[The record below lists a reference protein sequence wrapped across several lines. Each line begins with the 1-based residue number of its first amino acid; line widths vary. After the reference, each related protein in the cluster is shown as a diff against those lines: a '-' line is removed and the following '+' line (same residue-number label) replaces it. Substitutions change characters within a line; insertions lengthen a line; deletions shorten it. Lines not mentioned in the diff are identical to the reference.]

1 MSQSDTPAAPLS
13 LRPTPKP
20 WIDALHAYVPGK
32 SKGTDGRPLVKL
44 SANENPLGTSAA
56 ALSALTAG
64 HGALGAAAYPDP
76 DSVELR
82 EAIGAVHGLNPAQI
96 VCGTGSDE
104 LLNLIAQGYAG
115 VGDEIIH
122 VRYGFAVY
130 DIATRRIGATPVV
143 VADSDYATDVD
154 AILAAVTPATRVV
167 FVANPNNPT
176 GTLTAP
182 EEIRRLH
189 AGLRGDIILVLDQAY
204 AEYLEPAEAATA
216 FALAKEADNVLVTR
230 TFSKIYGLA
239 AERIGWAFG
248 AAGLVDTLNKIRG
261 PFNVTGKGQKAA
273 IAALG
278 DKDFVLQSR
287 IANTNGL
294 ARFTADMA
302 ALSIHGIRVVPSAA
316 NFALVLFEGQVNAE
330 TVYNEL
336 MAGGYITR
344 HLPNQ
349 GLAHGVRI
357 TIGTEAQMND
367 VTAIIR
373 ATVEGA
379 A

>member
-1 MSQSDTPAAPLS
+1 MSQSDTPAA
-13 LRPTPKP
+13 RPEPKP
-20 WIDALHAYVPGK
+20 WINALHAYIPGK
-32 SKGTDGRPLVKL
+32 SKGADGRALIKL
-44 SANENPLGTSAA
+44 SANENPLGTSVYARHV
-56 ALSALTAG
+56 LMTEPL
-64 HGALGAAAYPDP
+64 ALGYSTYPDP
-76 DSVELR
+76 DAVELR
-82 EAIGAVHGLNPAQI
+82 EAIGAAHNLNPAQI

-143 VADSDYATDVD
+143 VADKDYATDVD
-154 AILAAVTPATRVV
+154 AILAAVTDKTRVV

-182 EEIRRLH
+182 AEIRRLH
-189 AGLRGDIILVLDQAY
+189 AGLRGDIVLVLDQAY

-216 FALAKEADNVLVTR
+216 FDLARQADNVLVTR

-261 PFNVTGKGQKAA
+261 PFNVTAKGQKAA

-278 DKDFVLQSR
+278 DKNFVLKSR
-287 IANTNGL
+287 LANLNGL
-294 ARFTADMA
+294 AKFSADMA
-302 ALSIHGIRVVPSAA
+302 ALSNFGVRAIPSAA
-316 NFALVLFEGQVNAE
+316 NFALVLFEGAVTAE
-330 TVYNEL
+330 TVYHAL

-349 GLAHGVRI
+349 GLGHGLRI
-357 TIGTEAQMND
+357 TIGTPEQMAD

-373 ATVEGA
+373 ASVTGA

>member
-1 MSQSDTPAAPLS
+1 MSQSETPATPPS
-13 LRPTPKP
+13 GRPAPKP
-20 WIDALHAYVPGK
+20 WINALHAYVPGK
-32 SKGTDGRPLVKL
+32 STGTDGRALTKL
-44 SANENPLGTSAA
+44 SANENPLGTSVYARHVLMTDPLA
-56 ALSALTAG
+56 MGYST
-64 HGALGAAAYPDP
+64 YPDP
-76 DSVELR
+76 DCVELR
-82 EAIGAVHGLNPAQI
+82 QAIGSAHGLNPAQI

-143 VADSDYATDVD
+143 VSDKDYATDVD
-154 AILAAVTPATRVV
+154 AILAAVTDKTRVV

-182 EEIRRLH
+182 DEIRRLH
-189 AGLRGDIILVLDQAY
+189 AGLRGDILLVLDQAY
-204 AEYLEPAEAATA
+204 AEYLAPTEAATA
-216 FALAKEADNVLVTR
+216 FALAESADNVLVTR

-248 AAGLVDTLNKIRG
+248 AVGLIETLNKIRG
-261 PFNVTGKGQKAA
+261 PFNVTAKGQKAA

-278 DKDFVLQSR
+278 DKNFVLSSQL
-287 IANTNGL
+287 ANERGL
-294 ARFTADMA
+294 AKFTSDMN
-302 ALSIHGIRVVPSAA
+302 ALSNHGVRVVPSAA
-316 NFALVLFEGQVNAE
+316 NFALVLFEGVVSAE
-330 TVYNEL
+330 TVYHTL
-336 MAGGYITR
+336 MDGGYITR

-349 GLAHGVRI
+349 GLAHGLRI
-357 TIGTEAQMND
+357 TIGTEAQMQD

-373 ATVEGA
+373 ACLEGNS
-379 A
+379 

>member
-1 MSQSDTPAAPLS
+1 M
-13 LRPTPKP
+13 
-20 WIDALHAYVPGK
+20 HAYVPGK
-32 SKGTDGRPLVKL
+32 SKGSDGRALIKL
-44 SANENPLGTSAA
+44 SANENPLGSSAA
-56 ALSALTAG
+56 ALSALTQG
-64 HGALGAAAYPDP
+64 HDALGAAPYPDP
-76 DSVELR
+76 DSTALR
-82 EAIGAVHGLNPAQI
+82 EAIGTLHGLNPAQI

-154 AILAAVTPATRVV
+154 AILAAVTDKTRVV

-176 GTLTAP
+176 GTLTAS
-182 EEIRRLH
+182 EDIRRLH
-189 AGLRGDIILVLDQAY
+189 AGLRGDIVLVLDQAY
-204 AEYLEPAEAATA
+204 AEYLDPAEAATA
-216 FALAKEADNVLVTR
+216 FVLAGEADNVLVTR

-248 AAGLVDTLNKIRG
+248 ADALIATLNKIRG
-261 PFNVTGKGQKAA
+261 PFNVTTKGQKAA
-273 IAALG
+273 IAALH
-278 DKDFVLQSR
+278 DQDFVTKSR
-287 IANTNGL
+287 AMNAAGL
-294 ARFTADMA
+294 AQFTADMA
-302 ALSIHGIRVVPSAA
+302 ALSNHGVRVVPSAA
-316 NFALVLFEGQVNAE
+316 NFALVLFEGQVSAE
-330 TVYNEL
+330 TVYHAL
-336 MAGGYITR
+336 MDGGYITR

-357 TIGTEAQMND
+357 TIGTPEQMAE

-373 ATVEGA
+373 ACVEGA